1 MRHRQAPP
9 GCPGAG
15 AGAAGRDRVGAR
27 RRARE
32 LAFLALY
39 QSDLLGEP
47 ALVRLQ
53 DIVGGAARPPD
64 VVEFAAHIVQSFDRH
79 HAAVDRAIRESSPRW
94 ELERMTATDRAVLRL
109 AVVELLFMP
118 GVPEPVTINE
128 AVEVAKRYG
137 GDESGHFVNAVVD
150 AVRRRALERT
160 ADPGVEGAADGP

>member
-1 MRHRQAPP
+1 M
-9 GCPGAG
+9 
-15 AGAAGRDRVGAR
+15 
-27 RRARE
+27 
-32 LAFLALY
+32 Y

-47 ALVRLQ
+47 AMERLD
-53 DIVGGAARPPD
+53 DIVGEAARPPD
-64 VVEFAAHIVQSFDRH
+64 VVEFATHIVESYDRH

-137 GDESGHFVNAVVD
+137 GAESGHFVNAVVE
-150 AVRRRALERT
+150 AVRRRALERAAAPDG
-160 ADPGVEGAADGP
+160 ADAAGGP